1 VAVSSTSFGQPNAN
15 PHGKGRTPG
24 VPEKHTRILR
34 QAAILAAEIAG
45 GGGKDGL
52 VNYLVK
58 QAHEHPVAFMGFL
71 GKAMPLQIDTD
82 GDSRI
87 IIEVVRGE
95 YHPSD
100 DAKLINGK
108 ANGHTD
114 TPAK

>member
-15 PHGKGRTPG
+15 PHGTGRTPG

-52 VNYLVK
+52 VNYLTE
-58 QAHEHPVAFMGFL
+58 QARAHPVAFLGFL

-100 DAKLINGK
+100 EAKLINGK
-108 ANGHTD
+108 TNGHAD
-114 TPAK
+114 TPTE